1 MIAGEIIQDYL
12 CSKCKQKAELNK
24 KSAIKKLPKILIA
37 HLNRIVFDFD
47 SMRNVKLNDR
57 FEFPNVLNLHEYMT

>member
-1 MIAGEIIQDYL
+1 
-12 CSKCKQKAELNK
+12 
-24 KSAIKKLPKILIA
+24 LIA

-57 FEFPNVLNLHEYMT
+57 FEFPNVLNLYDYMTPNVMQDIKKPAEEVPQDEEMESKNEDAKQQD